1 MAGMRRILSIDG
13 GGVRGVIPAATLVAL
28 ERTLGGRVRDHFD
41 FVAGTSTGALIAG
54 AVSAGMPAE
63 RIVDLY
69 VSKAPP
75 LFRRVPVLSTLRRIV
90 AGEMYDVRRLRGL
103 IGDALAEQGAA
114 DWTLN
119 DVPCG
124 ILVTAKGLADG
135 HPWYFVKDDAATNT
149 ARTGRLRLADCLTAS
164 AAAPTYF
171 EPWTVAGLESA
182 GPMVDGGTGV
192 AGNPVYQAC
201 VEAFLYSRGFEPG
214 ASVVVSLGTGQFFDR
229 PRPTW
234 LYSWLGW
241 ILAELLRSPGE
252 QQTELVDRHFAE
264 AAFYRLD
271 VRLEREIGLDDAGRI
286 GELLAVG
293 ERLAREVDWRAI
305 LDGGPSPWAVT
316 PRRRRAEAYAKA
328 V

>member
-1 MAGMRRILSIDG
+1 MARVRRILSIDG
-13 GGVRGVIPAATLVAL
+13 GGVRGVIPAAALVAL
-28 ERTLGGRVRDHFD
+28 ERSMGGRVRDHVD

-54 AVSAGMPAE
+54 AVAAGMPAE

-69 VSKAPP
+69 LTNAPP
-75 LFRRVPVLSTLRRIV
+75 LFRRVPLLSALRRVV
-90 AGEMYDVRRLRGL
+90 AGEMYDVRSLHRLIRE
-103 IGDALAEQGAA
+103 ALDEQGAA

-119 DVPCG
+119 DVPCD
-124 ILVTAKGLADG
+124 ILVTAKGLTDG
-135 HPWYFVKDDAATNT
+135 HQWYFVKDDPVTNT
-149 ARTGRLRLADCLTAS
+149 ARTGRLVLADCLTAS

-171 EPWTVAGLESA
+171 APWTIPGLEHA

-201 VEAFLYSRGFEPG
+201 VEAFAYASGYEP
-214 ASVVVSLGTGQFFDR
+214 ASTVVISLGTGRFFDR

-252 QQTELVDRHFAE
+252 QQTELVDRHYAD
-264 AAFYRLD
+264 AAFSRID
-271 VRLEREIGLDDAGRI
+271 VRLPHDVGLDEAGRME
-286 GELLAVG
+286 ELHAIG
-293 ERLAREVDWRAI
+293 ERLAAELDWPAI
-305 LDGGPSPWAVT
+305 LAGEPTPWSVT
-316 PRRRRAEAYAKA
+316 RRRRRAEAYART